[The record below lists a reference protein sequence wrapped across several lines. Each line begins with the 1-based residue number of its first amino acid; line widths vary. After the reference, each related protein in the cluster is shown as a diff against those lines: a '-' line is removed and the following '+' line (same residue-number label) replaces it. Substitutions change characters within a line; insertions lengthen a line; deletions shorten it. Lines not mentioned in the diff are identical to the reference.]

1 MAIPGW
7 LDAWLRRKPKPV
19 ENQTDRLLALE
30 RDLQGLQLELV
41 ARDRQLATFRDELER
56 ERSRSTTRITGAMQA
71 QIEQVLTDLAAPIS
85 QLLTQTYLL
94 EVENQPVQAKGVLIT
109 AKQLVRVLEEYG
121 LALRGEVGQ
130 VVPYD
135 PNTHQPLSDKV
146 ELVPGEPV
154 VIKFSGM
161 SYAGKMIRRA
171 GVARQGVGSRE

>member
-1 MAIPGW
+1 MTMPGW
-7 LDAWLRRKPKPV
+7 LDTWLRKKPKPV
-19 ENQTDRLLALE
+19 EDQTERRLALE
-30 RDLQGLQLELV
+30 RDLQSLRLEL
-41 ARDRQLATFRDELER
+41 AERDRQLATSREDLER
-56 ERSRSTTRITGAMQA
+56 ERNRSTTRITEAMQA
-71 QIEQVLTDLAAPIS
+71 QIERVLTDVAAPVS

-135 PNTHQPLSDKV
+135 PNYHQPLSDKV
-146 ELVPGEPV
+146 ALVPGEPV

-161 SYAGKMIRRA
+161 SYAGRMIRKA
-171 GVARQGVGSRE
+171 GVVKQ